1 MLAVMGGSM
10 DHQAFKWFEEL
21 CVKAFLA
28 SRPYMEK
35 LSQLVLL
42 MLDSGLPCFKPETM
56 QRFRDRFVLDRNE
69 REAADFMKGLIKK
82 SHANYSTEVYDKFQE
97 ITNGIPY
104 NR

>member
-56 QRFRDRFVLDRNE
+56 QHFRDRFVLERSE

-82 SHANYSTEVYDKFQE
+82 SHSNYSTEVYDKFQE